1 MVGHYMTL
9 KQECRGKSWKGE
21 IVNKDNST
29 TRGPTKEEN
38 DAFFKGV
45 DAAMRRAAVEAR
57 RRAIETTGSV
67 GTWRDGKLV
76 RDTEV

>member
-1 MVGHYMTL
+1 MNRDSG
-9 KQECRGKSWKGE
+9 
-21 IVNKDNST
+21 T
-29 TRGPTKEEN
+29 TGGPTKEEN
-38 DAFFKGV
+38 DVFFKGV

>member
-1 MVGHYMTL
+1 M
-9 KQECRGKSWKGE
+9 
-21 IVNKDNST
+21 NKPSDT
-29 TRGPTKEEN
+29 TGVPTKEEN

-45 DAAMRRAAVEAR
+45 DTAMRRAAVEAR

-67 GTWRDGKLV
+67 ETWRNGKPV

>member
-1 MVGHYMTL
+1 M
-9 KQECRGKSWKGE
+9 
-21 IVNKDNST
+21 NKVSNT
-29 TRGPTKEEN
+29 TGSPTKEEN
-38 DAFFKGV
+38 DTFFRGV

-67 GTWRDGKLV
+67 GTWRNGKLV

>member
-1 MVGHYMTL
+1 MDRQS
-9 KQECRGKSWKGE
+9 KKR
-21 IVNKDNST
+21 II
-29 TRGPTKEEN
+29 PTEEES
-38 DAFFKGV
+38 DAYFAGI

-67 GTWRDGKLV
+67 GTWRNGKLV

>member
-1 MVGHYMTL
+1 M
-9 KQECRGKSWKGE
+9 
-21 IVNKDNST
+21 NKASNT
-29 TRGPTKEEN
+29 TGVPTKEEN

-45 DAAMRRAAVEAR
+45 DAAMRRAAVEAH

-67 GTWRDGKLV
+67 ETWRNGKLV